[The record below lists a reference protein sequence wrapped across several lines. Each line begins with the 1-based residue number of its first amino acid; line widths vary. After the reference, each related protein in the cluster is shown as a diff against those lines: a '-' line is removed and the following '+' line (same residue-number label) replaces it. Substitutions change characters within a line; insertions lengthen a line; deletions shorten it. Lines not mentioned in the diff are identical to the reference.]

1 MKTIPIETVEEI
13 WGRIA
18 QASESESQALAQRM
32 QKEQP
37 VIMIYLLA
45 MDEGLFE
52 ETERGRLIE
61 LGAILWQA
69 MAAAER
75 GKRMITETEVEQA
88 EEANLKW
95 LEELDAG
102 RETDFLAGVRGLL
115 QGYNQMPLLGALLEA
130 LMQGHEEAPEL
141 APENIGMA
149 LVYLKTVIDCLDK
162 P

>member
-1 MKTIPIETVEEI
+1 
-13 WGRIA
+13 
-18 QASESESQALAQRM
+18 M

-37 VIMIYLLA
+37 VIMIYLVA
-45 MDEGLFE
+45 MDEGVFE

-61 LGAILWQA
+61 LGAIVWQA
-69 MAAAER
+69 TTAAGR

-102 RETDFLAGVRGLL
+102 RETDFLAGVRDVL

-141 APENIGMA
+141 APENVGMA

>member
-1 MKTIPIETVEEI
+1 MKTIPIETVEEF

-18 QASESESQALAQRM
+18 QASESESQALAQGM

-37 VIMIYLLA
+37 VIMIYLVA
-45 MDEGLFE
+45 MDEGVFE

-61 LGAILWQA
+61 LGAIVWQA
-69 MAAAER
+69 MTAAGR

-102 RETDFLAGVRGLL
+102 RETDFLAGVRDVL

-130 LMQGHEEAPEL
+130 LM
-141 APENIGMA
+141 
-149 LVYLKTVIDCLDK
+149 
-162 P
+162 